1 MFQRNNIFVSQIG
14 KFFILPKRN
23 KQTHLTESN
32 KDFVAELS
40 LSGMG
45 TGTCWSHSF
54 LAFFFNRVKFIEIYT
69 R

>member
-1 MFQRNNIFVSQIG
+1 MFQRNNIFGSQIG
-14 KFFILPKRN
+14 KFFFLLPKRN

-45 TGTCWSHSF
+45 TRTCWSHSF
-54 LAFFFNRVKFIEIYT
+54 LSFFFQQSEIY
-69 R
+69 